1 MVDGMLRYKEIKL
14 TLKELI
20 AQMSDG
26 DRLPSRSILSRQ
38 LDSSRVT
45 VDKAIRELEEEGI
58 LTSRFGS
65 GTYVSHRLEGMVV
78 NARNWCLIVPD
89 IREDIY
95 AKLAS
100 SVENEARK
108 WNTNVILCNSEN
120 SAENQ
125 DRYIKRLIVSGT
137 DGFIIVPVIA
147 KSVLENV
154 GLYQSLLQS
163 KVPFVFCNREVEGIS
178 VPLVKSNDFY
188 GGYIATLHLIDQ
200 GYRNIAYLAQQR
212 YRTSIERCHGYISAL
227 QCRGIEVDHRR
238 ILMHDNGT
246 LEDCYSQ
253 LKRILKSDVPM
264 DAVFCFC
271 DVIALEAMRCV
282 EDANLQVSEDIGII
296 GYNDDAS
303 LKMVKPGLTTISY
316 RMEEVGRTAAEVLR
330 KKIECEMTGN
340 FDYYLVQPEIVVRE
354 SCLGLSE
361 RGSTECTADQAGQV

>member
-1 MVDGMLRYKEIKL
+1 MLRYKEIKL

-26 DRLPSRSILSRQ
+26 DRLPSRSILSKQ

-65 GTYVSHRLEGMVV
+65 GTYVSHKLEGMVV

-154 GLYQSLLQS
+154 GLW
-163 KVPFVFCNREVEGIS
+163 
-178 VPLVKSNDFY
+178 
-188 GGYIATLHLIDQ
+188 
-200 GYRNIAYLAQQR
+200 
-212 YRTSIERCHGYISAL
+212 
-227 QCRGIEVDHRR
+227 
-238 ILMHDNGT
+238 
-246 LEDCYSQ
+246 
-253 LKRILKSDVPM
+253 
-264 DAVFCFC
+264 
-271 DVIALEAMRCV
+271 
-282 EDANLQVSEDIGII
+282 
-296 GYNDDAS
+296 
-303 LKMVKPGLTTISY
+303 
-316 RMEEVGRTAAEVLR
+316 
-330 KKIECEMTGN
+330 
-340 FDYYLVQPEIVVRE
+340 
-354 SCLGLSE
+354 
-361 RGSTECTADQAGQV
+361 

>member
-1 MVDGMLRYKEIKL
+1 MLRYKEIKL
-14 TLKELI
+14 TLKELV
-20 AQMSDG
+20 AQMNDG
-26 DRLPSRSILSRQ
+26 DKLPSRSILSRQ

-65 GTYVSHRLEGMVV
+65 GTYVANKLEGMVI

-125 DRYIKRLIVSGT
+125 DRYIRRLIVSGT

-147 KSVLENV
+147 RSVLENV
-154 GLYQSLLQS
+154 SLYQSLLQS

-238 ILMHDNGT
+238 ILMLDNGT
-246 LEDCYSQ
+246 LEDCRNQ
-253 LKRILKSDVPM
+253 LNRILKSDVPV
-264 DAVFCFC
+264 DAVFCFT
-271 DVIALEAMRCV
+271 DSIALEAMRCV
-282 EDANLQVSEDIGII
+282 ENADLCISGDIGII
-296 GYNDDAS
+296 GYNDDAN
-303 LKMVKPGLTTISY
+303 LDMTKPALTTISY

-330 KKIECEMTGN
+330 KKIECEMTGT

-354 SCLGLSE
+354 SCLGLSG
-361 RGSTECTADQAGQV
+361 RDGADCPGIRSGRN